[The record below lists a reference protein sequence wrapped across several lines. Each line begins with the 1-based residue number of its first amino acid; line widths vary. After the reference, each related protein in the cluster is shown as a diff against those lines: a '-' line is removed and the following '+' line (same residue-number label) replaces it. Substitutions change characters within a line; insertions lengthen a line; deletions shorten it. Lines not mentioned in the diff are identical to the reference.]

1 MAPLK
6 QFDGVLR
13 PDGRLALNI
22 WATHDRQGINGA
34 FADSVERVTGAAP
47 MHTPNSLADMHVVS
61 ALLSNAGF
69 MVDSIELVEIECTH
83 SPVEG
88 FVALQ
93 LQSVSAGVPA
103 MHGRSDEERAEL
115 ACLAIAHDMADALA
129 RYTVDDRIVTPSTS
143 NGALPR
149 WVAERSDCSDL
160 SMRKP
165 SHPYGETDR
174 CMRC

>member
-1 MAPLK
+1 
-6 QFDGVLR
+6 
-13 PDGRLALNI
+13 
-22 WATHDRQGINGA
+22 
-34 FADSVERVTGAAP
+34 
-47 MHTPNSLADMHVVS
+47 
-61 ALLSNAGF
+61 

-115 ACLAIAHDMADALA
+115 AAAIADDMADALA

-143 NGALPR
+143 NI
-149 WVAERSDCSDL
+149 VL
-160 SMRKP
+160 SRV
-165 SHPYGETDR
+165 G
-174 CMRC
+174 